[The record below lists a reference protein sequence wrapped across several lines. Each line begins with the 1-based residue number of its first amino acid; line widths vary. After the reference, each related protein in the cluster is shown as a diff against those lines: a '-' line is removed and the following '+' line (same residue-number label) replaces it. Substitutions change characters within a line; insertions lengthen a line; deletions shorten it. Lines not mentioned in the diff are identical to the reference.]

1 MEEIDELI
9 KKYKLSQ
16 DSEHVII
23 PLPDKNGRKRRC
35 FLLKREFIRIVYS
48 EELYVDYPLADAIE
62 ATVKYP
68 DLLLSQSLILI
79 YNERGT
85 DARLHLKPPEQTS
98 QADN

>member
-16 DSEHVII
+16 DSEYVII

-68 DLLLSQSLILI
+68 DLLLSQSLTLI

-85 DARLHLKPPEQTS
+85 DASLPSKPSDQTR
-98 QADN
+98 QNNN